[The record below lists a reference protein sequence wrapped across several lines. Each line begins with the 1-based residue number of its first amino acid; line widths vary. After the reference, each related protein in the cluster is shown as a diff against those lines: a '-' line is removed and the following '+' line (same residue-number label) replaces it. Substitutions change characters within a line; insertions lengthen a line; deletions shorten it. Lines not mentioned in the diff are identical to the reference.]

1 MRYLPA
7 VLAIL
12 LLATG
17 CQEQA
22 PEVTKSGAALLAS
35 TIDGASDERTVK
47 IDYNWNSAIDGQES
61 DYTAEESALPGHAI
75 AAVTSAPMAEMHVID
90 FETPPLGPATGTLV
104 INPYID
110 ETTGTVFSTVP
121 GAVVG
126 LVKNSNTSVCVD
138 PPGSNQKL
146 ATGVGNVIGLSGFPV
161 HVSFPDPLTPP
172 CRVSVD
178 VQILMNSEVRLT
190 LVAPDGGTTLVVTRA
205 LTADGNCGYP
215 GGNRSRVTVSATSD
229 SPVRE
234 VLIQG
239 PGNLVFV
246 IDDFTFEHNPVSL
259 ALDIRPGS
267 CRNPLNR
274 SAQGVLPVALLGTG
288 DTDVRDIDVSTILLA
303 GVAPLRSHVADV
315 SGPGS
320 GGECACPTGVAD
332 GTDDLMLQFPS
343 VQVVEALGDVAIGE
357 TVAVE
362 VSGMLLDGR
371 RFAVRDCVVIVGR
384 DFPPPIV
391 GAGTRVNAY

>member
-7 VLAIL
+7 LLAIL

-22 PEVTKSGAALLAS
+22 PEVTKSGPALLAS
-35 TIDGASDERTVK
+35 TINGASDERIAK
-47 IDYNWNSAIDGQES
+47 IDYNWNSAIDGQEG
-61 DYTAEESALPGHAI
+61 DYTGEESALPTGGI
-75 AAVTSAPMAEMHVID
+75 AAVPSAPMAETHVID

-110 ETTGTVFSTVP
+110 EATGTVFSTIP
-121 GAVVG
+121 GRVVG

-146 ATGVGNVIGLSGFPV
+146 ATGAGNVIGLSGFPV

-178 VQILMNSEVRLT
+178 VQILINSDVRLT
-190 LVAPDGGTTLVVTRA
+190 LVAPDGGTTMVVARA

-229 SPVRE
+229 SPVDE
-234 VLIQG
+234 VIIQG
-239 PGNLVFV
+239 PGGRVFV
-246 IDDFTFEHNPVSL
+246 IDDFTFEYNPVSL

-274 SAQGVLPVALLGTG
+274 ASNGVLPVALLGTG

-303 GVAPLRSHVADV
+303 GVAPLRSRIDDV
-315 SGPGS
+315 SGPGT

-332 GTDDLMLQFPS
+332 GTDDLVMHFHS
-343 VQVVEALGDVAIGE
+343 AEVFEALGDIVAGE
-357 TVAVE
+357 TVVVE

-371 RFAVRDCVVIVGR
+371 PFTARDCVVVVGR
-384 DFPPPIV
+384 DVSPVV
-391 GAGTRVNAY
+391 GDGTRVNVR